1 MVEYAILVA
10 HNTAGSFN
18 LLSGEVSSFVSRL
31 SWSAIIY
38 AALTVA
44 TIRVL
49 FGAFA
54 RSR

>member
-10 HNTAGSFN
+10 HNTVGSFD
-18 LLSGEVSSFVSRL
+18 LLSGEVSSLVSRL
-31 SWSAIIY
+31 HWSAVVYGIL
-38 AALTVA
+38 AFV

-49 FGAFA
+49 FGTFA

>member
-18 LLSGEVSSFVSRL
+18 LLSGEVSSLLSRL
-31 SWSAIIY
+31 SWSAVVY
-38 AALTVA
+38 AVLALA
-44 TIRVL
+44 TLRIL
-49 FGAFA
+49 LGSFA

>member
-10 HNTAGSFN
+10 HNTVGSFN
-18 LLSGEVSSFVSRL
+18 LVSGEVSSLLSRL
-31 SWSAIIY
+31 NWSAVVY
-38 AALTVA
+38 GVLALATV
-44 TIRVL
+44 RLL